1 MANGGA
7 RLARM
12 HMIEPIFARQLLIA
26 ANDFNL
32 IAVFQQ
38 SAERQFEAVNAHADT
53 AIANLGMHGIGEI
66 QRCCAARHG
75 NQTPF
80 RGEAE
85 HLVIEQFELGVFQK
99 LFRRAA
105 VFQLPDHILQPSK
118 RLDFGRVGIVFR
130 AVLIGPMRGHAAFGN
145 IVHMLGANLHLH
157 TLLIGADNRGVQ

>member
-1 MANGGA
+1 
-7 RLARM
+7 
-12 HMIEPIFARQLLIA
+12 MIEPIFARQLLIA

-38 SAERQFEAVNAHADT
+38 SAERQLEAINTHADT
-53 AIANLGMHGIGEI
+53 AIANLRMHGIGEI
-66 QRCCAARHG
+66 QRRCAARHG

-80 RGEAE
+80 RGETE

-105 VFQLPDHILQPSK
+105 IFQLPDHILQPSK

-145 IVHMLGANLHLH
+145 IVHMLGADLHLH
-157 TLLIGADNRGVQ
+157 TLLIGADNRRMQRLIAVQLGR